1 MDYNTNDF
9 QKDVIEAS
17 FTAPVLVDF
26 WAEWCGPCR
35 ILGPVLEKLAAENK
49 GTWRLVKLNTE
60 AFPDIARR
68 YGIRSIPNVKLFV
81 DGKPVHEFVGALP
94 EHAVREWL
102 KKALPGKY
110 DKLLGRAEQLL
121 NEEKPEEARPLL
133 EEVVANDPANEKARI
148 LLAKIIL
155 YKDPGEAMR
164 LVDAIE
170 EHSKLFDIASSIK
183 TFGRLLTLY
192 REPSQL
198 PEREVKSLYYSAIES
213 LQSQDYDGALS
224 KFIDVIRNDR
234 YYDDDGSRKA
244 VIAIFRYLGEEHV
257 LTVKHR
263 RDFGSALYV

>member
-35 ILGPVLEKLAAENK
+35 ILGPVLEKLVAENN
-49 GTWRLVKLNTE
+49 GAWNLVKLNTE

-68 YGIRSIPNVKLFV
+68 YNIRSIPNVKLFV
-81 DGKPVHEFVGALP
+81 DGKPAHEFVGALP

-102 KKALPGKY
+102 KKTIPGKY

-121 NEEKPEEARPLL
+121 DEEKPNEARSLL
-133 EEVVANDPANEKARI
+133 EEVVTNEPGNEKARI
-148 LLAKIIL
+148 LLAKIVL
-155 YKDPGEAMR
+155 YEDPGEAMR
-164 LVDAIE
+164 LVDTIE
-170 EHSKLFDIASSIK
+170 EHSKLFDLASSIK
-183 TFGRLLTLY
+183 TFGRLLTLHKD
-192 REPSQL
+192 PSLL
-198 PEREVKSLYYSAIES
+198 PDGEVKSLYYSAIES
-213 LQSQDYDGALS
+213 LQSRDYDGALA

-244 VIAIFRYLGEEHV
+244 VIALFKYLGEEHV
-257 LTVKHR
+257 LTVKYR